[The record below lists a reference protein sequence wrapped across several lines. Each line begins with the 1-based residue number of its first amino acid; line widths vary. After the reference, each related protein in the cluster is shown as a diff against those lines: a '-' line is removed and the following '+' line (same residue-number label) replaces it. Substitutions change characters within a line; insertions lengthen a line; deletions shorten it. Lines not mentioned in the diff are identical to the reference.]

1 MSQTVAQP
9 LIRRV
14 RFLSV
19 LCVMGTLIAGC
30 ATGDGV
36 KSNAGEDA
44 EPTAPASPET
54 ETPTN
59 RASNTTS
66 PDTSEGSV
74 VLSPSDG
81 SQKPPTNNV
90 ANPPTTQAEIDDYQ
104 KQSVESATP
113 ADELDTASTTTPSTT
128 TTEPLQ
134 WSPPYWPVPGSF
146 VEGAPPAWPFR
157 GLVQLW
163 PIGYFPTIYNEYA
176 LEWAL
181 RYWTLDPDETH
192 RQVRLPG
199 LRIDCLGQV
208 GMISLGEDGIEVGG
222 APDVTNWTFRVRWG
236 EYYDPVVVEPSDSL
250 LESVQQRPSN
260 IEVTTEGDLLR
271 VDTGTYAQYYEMRD
285 PLREYG
291 DRWNAQARHNGEIFM
306 LSVHPAHLPCFSG
319 VTWLSLADTGELLTC
334 GANSAATVFIDPEA
348 TLNKLVLPQP
358 EDIGTYLACPTQ
370 LTPS

>member
-1 MSQTVAQP
+1 
-9 LIRRV
+9 
-14 RFLSV
+14 
-19 LCVMGTLIAGC
+19 
-30 ATGDGV
+30 
-36 KSNAGEDA
+36 
-44 EPTAPASPET
+44 
-54 ETPTN
+54 
-59 RASNTTS
+59 
-66 PDTSEGSV
+66 
-74 VLSPSDG
+74 
-81 SQKPPTNNV
+81 
-90 ANPPTTQAEIDDYQ
+90 
-104 KQSVESATP
+104 
-113 ADELDTASTTTPSTT
+113 
-128 TTEPLQ
+128 
-134 WSPPYWPVPGSF
+134 
-146 VEGAPPAWPFR
+146 
-157 GLVQLW
+157 
-163 PIGYFPTIYNEYA
+163 
-176 LEWAL
+176 
-181 RYWTLDPDETH
+181 
-192 RQVRLPG
+192 
-199 LRIDCLGQV
+199 
-208 GMISLGEDGIEVGG
+208 MISLGEDGIEVGG